1 MNKRC
6 RPALLQTVPRRRPW
20 RSLVAVGLRQ
30 VSSMGCGASKSPAP
44 ATEPPTTAVAADA
57 PPKAAEAPPA
67 RSGPLDREALLKEVF
82 AAMDADANGVVDINE
97 FKATAKSGEEEGQLS
112 MLFDYMDT
120 MGNSDGKLQL
130 EEWLSGMAS
139 LDSTDEVL
147 EKECRDMLQV
157 LKGAQMATEADAAA

>member
-1 MNKRC
+1 M
-6 RPALLQTVPRRRPW
+6 
-20 RSLVAVGLRQ
+20 
-30 VSSMGCGASKSPAP
+30 
-44 ATEPPTTAVAADA
+44 AADA